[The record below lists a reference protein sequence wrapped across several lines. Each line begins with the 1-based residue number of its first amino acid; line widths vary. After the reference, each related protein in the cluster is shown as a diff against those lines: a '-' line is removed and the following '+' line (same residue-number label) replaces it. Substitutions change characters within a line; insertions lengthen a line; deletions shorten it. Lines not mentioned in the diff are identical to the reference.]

1 MVAYRAGPAARGR
14 CLRPSIGP
22 MPSAPRATI
31 VDPMTV
37 VLAIAVL
44 LLVGVV
50 LYLLLGRQEE
60 PVAEPDLGPAIQ
72 EATQNVASQMM
83 SNLLRANE
91 EARKVDV
98 ANAAA
103 ALDRRQGEIDKS
115 QLEIRQLAD
124 RIAKGQ
130 EKIEH
135 EVRRRGEVDLQT
147 RTLLEQV
154 GQTVG
159 NLNSETAGLKK
170 ALRQPQTRGQWG
182 EMQLRR
188 CIEIAGM
195 TEHVDFELQETLRTE
210 EGQLRP
216 DARFM
221 LPEGRSFVADS
232 KVSFEAFLD
241 AQEAEDESTRQ
252 IHLARLARQA
262 REHVRS
268 LSTKDYQGQFK
279 AGEVPDLVIC
289 FMPNEP
295 AMHAALAADP
305 ELFEYALERNVLLVG
320 PTSLIGLLRT
330 MELGWRQERMV
341 AEAAEIAEAA
351 KTLHGRFSRF
361 LGEFERVGKGLT
373 TAAGA
378 YDKAVGSMEA
388 RLLPSLRKVEGMG
401 VAPGKEIE
409 PPEPTQITVRQISAP
424 ELREA
429 SAPET
434 GPAGERDAA

>member
-1 MVAYRAGPAARGR
+1 M
-14 CLRPSIGP
+14 
-22 MPSAPRATI
+22 TI
-31 VDPMTV
+31 

-44 LLVGVV
+44 ALVAALLYVLVG
-50 LYLLLGRQEE
+50 RREE
-60 PVAEPDLGPAIQ
+60 PAVEPDLGPAIQ
-72 EATQNVASQMM
+72 EATAQVASQMM
-83 SNLLRANE
+83 SNLLQANE

-98 ANAAA
+98 ANAEAS
-103 ALDRRQGEIDKS
+103 LDKRQGEIDKR
-115 QLEIRQLAD
+115 QAEIKALTD
-124 RIAKGQ
+124 RIAEGQ
-130 EKIEH
+130 QKIEA
-135 EVRRRGEVDLQT
+135 EVRKRGEVDLQT
-147 RTLLEQV
+147 RTLLQQM

-182 EMQLRR
+182 ELQLRR

-195 TEHVDFELQETLRTE
+195 TEHVDFELQETLRTDD
-210 EGQLRP
+210 GRLRP
-216 DARFM
+216 DARFL

-232 KVSFEAFLD
+232 KVPLDAFLD

-252 IHLARLARQA
+252 VHLARHARQA

-279 AGEVPDLVIC
+279 AGEMPDLVIC
-289 FMPNEP
+289 FIPNEP
-295 AMHAALAADP
+295 ALHAAFTADP
-305 ELFEYALERNVLLVG
+305 ELFDYALERNVLLVS

-351 KTLHGRFSRF
+351 GTLHSRFSRF

-373 TAAGA
+373 TAATA

-388 RLLPSLRKVEGMG
+388 RLLPQLRKVEGMG

-409 PPEPTQITVRQISAP
+409 PPEPTHITVRSIAAP
-424 ELREA
+424 ELRDELREVDEA
-429 SAPET
+429 T
-434 GPAGERDAA
+434 RPADERDAA